1 MMVVDINAQL
11 RAALNYQRLRVEVA
25 THNIAMANVALKA
38 GAESNLL
45 TLPFSVHVEPA
56 DMRALR
62 QTNAVTQRVLDATH
76 PYADSAGFVHYPRVD
91 SAHEMATLMS
101 ATRAY
106 EANIRAYNS
115 LRLMSLKAFDI
126 GK

>member
-1 MMVVDINAQL
+1 MFVADINAQL
-11 RAALNYQRLRVEVA
+11 RAALSYQRLRVEVA
-25 THNIAMANVALKA
+25 SYNLALANVALKPGVA
-38 GAESNLL
+38 DVFTRSLSAHMSL
-45 TLPFSVHVEPA
+45 TEASSVAH
-56 DMRALR
+56 
-62 QTNAVTQRVLDATH
+62 TNSSTNRVLDASH

-91 SAHEMATLMS
+91 SAHEMATLVS

-106 EANIRAYNS
+106 EADIRAYNC